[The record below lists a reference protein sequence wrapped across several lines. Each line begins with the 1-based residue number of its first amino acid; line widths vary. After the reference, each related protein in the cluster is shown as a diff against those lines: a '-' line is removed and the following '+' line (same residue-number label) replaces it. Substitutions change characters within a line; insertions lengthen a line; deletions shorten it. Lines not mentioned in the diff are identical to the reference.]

1 MAILIGWLGGL
12 ACFVVVILFCCFG
25 FYLIPCFNL
34 KHYIYLFFH
43 NAYDLGK
50 KLIIRSEKLSTFSFC
65 RTT

>member
-50 KLIIRSEKLSTFSFC
+50 K
-65 RTT
+65 